1 MRQTFPQPDLFE
13 TPPPRMML
21 TPAERTKLVDHL
33 LLLLMEAMTP
43 PLAAHSSEVGDD
55 KDHA

>member
-1 MRQTFPQPDLFE
+1 
-13 TPPPRMML
+13 MML

-43 PLAAHSSEVGDD
+43 PPPAAHTTEWSEVGDD
-55 KDHA
+55 KNHA